1 MNVWIQCLSS
11 RLDLGLLLV
20 GEDGELDLAS
30 DQAAALL
37 GFDEG
42 AAAEGWR
49 DLRDRIAAS
58 AGSDVWR
65 QGGRK
70 SEVELDVEVDG
81 ESRRLAF
88 EILPVDED
96 DCRGHLVM
104 VRDAGEAQAVERD
117 LRMASQMR
125 SLSRLYRS
133 MAHDLRSPLNAMVV
147 NLELLQDAVAP
158 GATGEN
164 LADRRRRYA
173 RVLKEEMER
182 LNRYLQAFLT
192 QTAPESEGKR
202 RLDLRQQLVDL
213 VQFVEPQAK
222 KQKVEVDPEMPDGP
236 VWVYGSADQLRQAVL
251 SVVVNALEA
260 QPDGGWIGIGLEE
273 TDGRVRVWVEDEGPG
288 ISPRYRNQIF
298 AMHFTTKVGGS
309 GIGLSVARDVAER
322 HGGTLTL
329 SGAEPGEGTR
339 FTLDL
344 PSAPAEED

>member
-1 MNVWIQCLSS
+1 MNVWVQCISS

-20 GEDGELDLAS
+20 GEDGKLDLAS
-30 DQAAALL
+30 DHAVALL
-37 GFDEG
+37 GLDE
-42 AAAEGWR
+42 ESPTDGWP
-49 DLRDRIAAS
+49 DLRERIAAA
-58 AGSDVWR
+58 AGADVWR
-65 QGGRK
+65 TDGRK
-70 SEVELDVEVDG
+70 TEVELDVEVDG
-81 ESRRLAF
+81 DTRRLAF
-88 EILPVDED
+88 EVLPVDED

-104 VRDAGEAQAVERD
+104 VRDAGEARAVERD

-158 GATGEN
+158 GARGDN
-164 LADRRRRYA
+164 LDERRRRYA

-182 LNRYLQAFLT
+182 LNRYLQAFLS
-192 QTAPESEGKR
+192 QTAPEVEGSR

-236 VWVYGSADQLRQAVL
+236 VWVYGSADQLRQAIL

-260 QPDGGWIGIGLEE
+260 QPDGGWIGIGLDE
-273 TDGRVRVWVEDEGPG
+273 TDGRVRMWVEDEGPG
-288 ISPRYRNQIF
+288 ISPRYRNQVF
-298 AMHFTTKVGGS
+298 AMHFTTKDTGS
-309 GIGLSVARDVAER
+309 GIGLSVARDIAER

-329 SGAEPGEGTR
+329 TGAEPGEGTR
-339 FTLDL
+339 FTFDL
-344 PSAPAEED
+344 PAAPPEED

>member
-1 MNVWIQCLSS
+1 MNVWVKCLSS

-37 GFDEG
+37 GLDEDE
-42 AAAEGWR
+42 EGERWR
-49 DLRDRIAAS
+49 ELRDRIGAAVT
-58 AGSDVWR
+58 DVWR
-65 QGGRK
+65 TGRRTETEL
-70 SEVELDVEVDG
+70 EVETDG
-81 ESRRLAF
+81 ETRRLAF
-88 EILPVDED
+88 DVLAVDED
-96 DCRGHLVM
+96 DCRGHIVL
-104 VRDAGEAQAVERD
+104 VRDAGEAAALGRD

-133 MAHDLRSPLNAMVV
+133 MAHDLRAPLNAMVV

-158 GATGEN
+158 GAAGEN
-164 LADRRRRYA
+164 LAERRRRYA

-192 QTAPESEGKR
+192 QTAPESEGNR
-202 RLDLRQQLVDL
+202 RLDLRQQLADL
-213 VQFVEPQAK
+213 VQFVEPQAR
-222 KQKVEVDPEMPDGP
+222 KQKVELDPELPDRQ

-251 SVVVNALEA
+251 GLVVNALEA
-260 QPDGGWIGIGLEE
+260 QPEGGWIGIGLEE

-288 ISPRYRNQIF
+288 IPPRYRAQIF
-298 AMHFTTKVGGS
+298 AMHFTTKDGGS

-322 HGGTLTL
+322 HGGDLTVG
-329 SGAEPGEGTR
+329 SAEPGEGTR

-344 PSAPAEED
+344 PAAPPEEA